1 MARAA
6 IRPEESIGLAVAAA
20 AHIAL
25 VALLVMRPP
34 TVPALPPPERMT
46 VTLSDDV
53 GLTSTSPNASA
64 QAAPDEAPMLGEP
77 PAAEP
82 APPAPAP
89 KPEPVKQ
96 VEPPKPAPPK
106 PAPPKPAPPKPVQ
119 ARPVPQPR
127 VVPVPA
133 PRPVPRPVV
142 RPAPTPPKVAEKVN
156 PAPARPTPATR
167 PAPARPAPAAR
178 PAATRPAATA
188 ARPAGTATPPRTQ
201 TGGSRIGADFLSG
214 VRGAQTTGPART
226 PPAATI
232 GPAVRSALS
241 GAISRELKPKWAA
254 PQGVDVEKL
263 VTVLTWNLNRDGS
276 LSGTP
281 RVVRQEGIN
290 DANRPQAQRHAEQA
304 IRAVQLAAPFNLP
317 AEYYDAWKRV
327 AEFRFDRK
335 LSQ

>member
-1 MARAA
+1 
-6 IRPEESIGLAVAAA
+6 
-20 AHIAL
+20 
-25 VALLVMRPP
+25 MRPP

-64 QAAPDEAPMLGEP
+64 QAAPDEAPVLGEP

-89 KPEPVKQ
+89 KSEPVKQ
-96 VEPPKPAPPK
+96 VEPPKPVPPK
-106 PAPPKPAPPKPVQ
+106 PAPPQPTPPKPVQ

-142 RPAPTPPKVAEKVN
+142 RPAPTPPKVAEKVR
-156 PAPARPTPATR
+156 PAPARPTPA
-167 PAPARPAPAAR
+167 ARPASAR
-178 PAATRPAATA
+178 STPVARPAATA
-188 ARPAGTATPPRTQ
+188 ATRPATTATRPATTATRPAGTATPPRAPA
-201 TGGSRIGADFLSG
+201 GGSRIGADFLSG
-214 VRGAQTTGPART
+214 VRGAQTSGPART